1 MASASDNAVPAAE
14 VIPIPLTIG
23 ESAYRRIRS
32 DIIFGRIPPG
42 RKLRLDRMKAEYG
55 ASISTVRE
63 ILNRLAAEG
72 FVIAE
77 GQRGFEVPPVTAQN
91 LRELAALRLLLEGHA
106 MEQSFADGDLEWEG
120 RIVAAHHKLDLME
133 QRMLAGDRSETE
145 IWKRYDWEFHQA
157 LISACGSRELML
169 SHAAA
174 FDKYLRYQM
183 IALSFR
189 GDVAAREHRALR
201 DAALDRDAAAAAAI
215 LKVHVDGGV
224 DHTLASGTIR

>member
-1 MASASDNAVPAAE
+1 
-14 VIPIPLTIG
+14 
-23 ESAYRRIRS
+23 
-32 DIIFGRIPPG
+32 
-42 RKLRLDRMKAEYG
+42 
-55 ASISTVRE
+55 
-63 ILNRLAAEG
+63 
-72 FVIAE
+72 
-77 GQRGFEVPPVTAQN
+77 
-91 LRELAALRLLLEGHA
+91 
-106 MEQSFADGDLEWEG
+106 
-120 RIVAAHHKLDLME
+120 
-133 QRMLAGDRSETE
+133 
-145 IWKRYDWEFHQA
+145 
-157 LISACGSRELML
+157 ML

>member
-14 VIPIPLTIG
+14 VIPLTIG

-157 LISACGSRELML
+157 LIAACGSTVLMEVHG
-169 SHAAA
+169 SV
-174 FDKYLRYQM
+174 FDRYLRYQR

-189 GDVAAREHRALR
+189 RGVAAREHRLLLEYALAR
-201 DAALDRDAAAAAAI
+201 DVPRAQAI
-215 LKVHVDGGV
+215 LAEHLEGGV
-224 DHTLASGTIR
+224 RHALESGRV